1 MKLRPS
7 GARKASLLTDTAE
20 PGFEGHGLYVQHDA
34 HSHAKETKVTFE
46 RNRGGRPVGSRNKF
60 SGAFLRDFLADW
72 EVNGPAAIKT
82 VRMRDPSTYLRVAAS
97 ILPKELMVES
107 VSSGLTP
114 EERIEML
121 TVLKQQL
128 LTVQR
133 EPILIEAKTNG
144 FERSRQDQGT
154 DCAP

>member
-1 MKLRPS
+1 MSRFGP
-7 GARKASLLTDTAE
+7 
-20 PGFEGHGLYVQHDA
+20 
-34 HSHAKETKVTFE
+34 
-46 RNRGGRPVGSRNKF
+46 GRPAAVRNKF
-60 SGAFLRDFLADW
+60 SNAFLTDLLADW
-72 EVNGPAAIKT
+72 EANGAAAIKT

-133 EPILIEAKTNG
+133 GPILIEAKTNG
-144 FERSRQDQGT
+144 FERSQQDQG
-154 DCAP
+154 P